1 MNYEVFTIPAFDK
14 AVKRLRKKYRRIKV
28 DLERVVRTLSAN
40 PFAGMAIPGFGHRI
54 WKVRLASTDMQVGK
68 RGGYRVIY
76 AVGWEEH
83 ACYLLFIYA
92 KPEKA
97 DMSAQELEGLL
108 LELEA
113 FLYGDEQENPRT

>member
-1 MNYEVFTIPAFDK
+1 VNYEVFTIPAFDK
-14 AVKRLRKKYRRIKV
+14 AVKRLGKKYRRIKV

-54 WKVRLASTDMQVGK
+54 WKIRLASTDMQVGK

-76 AVGWEEH
+76 AVDREEQ
-83 ACYLLFIYA
+83 ACYLLYIYA

-97 DMSAQELEGLL
+97 DMSAQELEDLL

-113 FLYGDEQENPRT
+113 FLYG

>member
-28 DLERVVRTLSAN
+28 DLERLVKALEVN

-54 WKVRLASTDMQVGK
+54 WKIRLGSTDMQVGK
-68 RGGYRVIY
+68 RGGYRIIY
-76 AVGWEEH
+76 AVDREEQ
-83 ACYLLFIYA
+83 ACYLLYIYP

-97 DMSAQELEGLL
+97 DMSAQELEDLL

-113 FLYGDEQENPRT
+113 LLYGNE